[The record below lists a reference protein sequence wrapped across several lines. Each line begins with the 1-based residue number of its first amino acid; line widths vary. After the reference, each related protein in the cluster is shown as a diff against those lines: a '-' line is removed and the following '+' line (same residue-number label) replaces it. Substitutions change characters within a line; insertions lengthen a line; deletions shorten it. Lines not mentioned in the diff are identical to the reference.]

1 MITRTLIAI
10 TLMTGF
16 FSAQAAAETII
27 KDAWVRASLGN
38 VKVTAGYATI
48 TNTGTSDDELL
59 SVSTA
64 SAGMTTLHKTEI
76 VNDVA
81 KMMHVRSLVVPA
93 KGDVV
98 LKPGDYHLMLMNLP
112 RALKAGEKVEL
123 MFTFKNQGPV
133 KVTADVVAASPNA
146 SGGPEDHSHH

>member
-1 MITRTLIAI
+1 MNMRTLIAA

-48 TNTGTSDDELL
+48 TNTGDSDDELL

-81 KMMHVRSLVVPA
+81 KMLHVRTLAIPA
-93 KGDVV
+93 KGNVV
-98 LKPGDYHLMLMNLP
+98 LKPGEYHLMLMNLP
-112 RALKAGEKVEL
+112 RVLKAGDKVEL
-123 MFTFKNQGPV
+123 VFTFKKQGQV
-133 KVTADVVAASPNA
+133 KVAADVVTTSPNTSGA
-146 SGGPEDHSHH
+146 SEDHSHH